1 MENDENTCPQGAQSE
16 ACVPEQPT
24 AAGEC
29 AGSNSHEIKDA
40 NPLPLASEENPS
52 RESSTQNG
60 HTTNGRTDSCVP
72 ADCHDDVQL
81 SPRTRRDKNCRHAAR
96 HGVLSRYPL
105 GALAHLGENVRS
117 LKRIERKFRAELKP
131 SGILADVLFDRF
143 FSCYLR
149 CVLATRAEATAFAPI
164 DQPAGESRL
173 ITSLKDRE
181 VPTLVIQDSI
191 ETSKAHLSADLLRQL
206 ALAAR
211 YDAHVSKEMYR
222 ALAMLLIL
230 RSGGEAALEQCVGK
244 MLGVNKES

>member
-1 MENDENTCPQGAQSE
+1 MPTNARDPRSSTNPSN
-16 ACVPEQPT
+16 PET
-24 AAGEC
+24 
-29 AGSNSHEIKDA
+29 D
-40 NPLPLASEENPS
+40 PLSLVSVSEENFS
-52 RESSTQNG
+52 RVSSTQNG

-81 SPRTRRDKNCRHAAR
+81 SPRTRRDKNRLHTAH

-105 GALAHLGENVRS
+105 EALAHLGENVRS

-131 SGILADVLFDRF
+131 SGIVAEMLFDRF
-143 FSCYLR
+143 FSSYLR

-173 ITSLKDRE
+173 ITSLRDQE

-191 ETSKAHLSADLLRQL
+191 ETSEAHLSADLLRQL

-244 MLGVNKES
+244 ILGVSQS